1 MRQNA
6 NFLQHGIDRFTSAN
20 VYYFISSSVSRTKMI
35 VKHGHYN
42 RGKNDVIEIVVRLRY
57 RSKKVLIS
65 DQSMRK
71 TNLKIQFHIN
81 IFSYLLAVPRKN
93 SYRTMLQL
101 RQGLDLVEKRNSAAQ

>member
-1 MRQNA
+1 MI
-6 NFLQHGIDRFTSAN
+6 LEHGQYS
-20 VYYFISSSVSRTKMI
+20 
-35 VKHGHYN
+35 

-65 DQSMRK
+65 NQSMVK

-81 IFSYLLAVPRKN
+81 IFSYLLAVPTKN

-101 RQGLDLVEKRNSAAQ
+101 RRGLDLVEKRNSAAQ